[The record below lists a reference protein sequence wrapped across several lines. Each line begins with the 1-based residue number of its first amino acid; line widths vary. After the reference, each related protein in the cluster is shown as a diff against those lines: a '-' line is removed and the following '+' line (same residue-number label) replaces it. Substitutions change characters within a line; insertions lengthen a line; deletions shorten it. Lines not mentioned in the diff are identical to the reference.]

1 MVEKVKDFTVPLLTD
16 LVMDAMLQFTQIH
29 L

>member
-1 MVEKVKDFTVPLLTD
+1 MDEKVKDFTVPLRTD
-16 LVMDAMLQFTQIH
+16 PVMDATLQYTQIH

>member
-1 MVEKVKDFTVPLLTD
+1 MDEKVKDFIVPLRTD
-16 LVMDAMLQFTQIH
+16 IVMDATLQFTQIH